1 MDEAAGSPHD
11 GDHTY
16 VVVDDEKAQDG
27 ENPEPQDRL
36 ANALSYMK
44 GMGFDDEGGWLTQ
57 LLKAKDFDINKVLD
71 AIQHPEK
78 KA

>member
-1 MDEAAGSPHD
+1 MDDTAH
-11 GDHTY
+11 
-16 VVVDDEKAQDG
+16 DG
-27 ENPEPQDRL
+27 ENLEPQDRL

-44 GMGFDDEGGWLTQ
+44 AMGFDDEGGWLTQ